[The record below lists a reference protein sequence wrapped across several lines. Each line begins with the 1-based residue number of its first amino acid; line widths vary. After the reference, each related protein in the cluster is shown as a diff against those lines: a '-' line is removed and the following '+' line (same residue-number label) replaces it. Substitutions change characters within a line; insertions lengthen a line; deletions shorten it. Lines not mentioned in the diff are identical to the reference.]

1 MIIEITDS
9 GPGIP
14 AENIPKIFQPYF
26 STKEKGTGLGLSI
39 AHRIVSDHKGRIGVK
54 SKKGRGTTFTIKL
67 PTA

>member
-1 MIIEITDS
+1 MIIEIMDS

-39 AHRIVSDHKGRIGVK
+39 AHRIVSDHKGKIGVTSQSGK
-54 SKKGRGTTFTIKL
+54 GTTFTIKL
-67 PTA
+67 PRA